1 MKQLTLSQHA
11 KRVENI
17 NNACRDNKKFVK
29 RHRICDYM
37 PGQATYN
44 LGDYPA
50 KFSIAPTE
58 YDYNLLKDLAEK
70 GTR

>member
-1 MKQLTLSQHA
+1 MKYLTLEQHA

-17 NNACRDNKKFVK
+17 NNATRYNKKFVK
-29 RHRICDYM
+29 RHRICDYI

-50 KFSIAPTE
+50 KFSIMPTE
-58 YDYNLLKDLAEK
+58 YERGKTVSHLRN
-70 GTR
+70 G